1 MYRGVWRYASIFDLL
16 AIVKASTL
24 SVLVFG
30 LMLHLF
36 GLMPSFGLPGLTI
49 QWLVLVFFLGG
60 SRFAYRL
67 MRQKPWFGPPV
78 DEESCIP
85 VLLFGAGD
93 NAALFLHGFVPKA
106 DTEGRSFLLQLHQ
119 SLGITIFVV
128 TILRILWTLYSPRP
142 RSFIE
147 SPAQLLLHRIV
158 IVALYGAILV
168 QPISGYIASKLAP
181 DFFFVLELPL
191 FNDYADLAQQSL
203 KTLRKTMA
211 FVHGADDGGRS
222 DHPAAAAGRDPD
234 RGAATVRDD
243 RSPAGGGPAWRG
255 PEGHPAVRAGGGG
268 LRHCRGRGQRAGRVD
283 GRAPRGSPL
292 RRP

>member
-1 MYRGVWRYASIFDLL
+1 MIRNSNDQYGLVTIAFHWL
-16 AIVKASTL
+16 IVL
-24 SVLVFG
+24 FVLFSYLIIYV
-30 LMLHLF
+30 
-36 GLMPSFGLPGLTI
+36 
-49 QWLVLVFFLGG
+49 
-60 SRFAYRL
+60 
-67 MRQKPWFGPPV
+67 
-78 DEESCIP
+78 
-85 VLLFGAGD
+85 
-93 NAALFLHGFVPKA
+93 HGFVPKA

-211 FVHGADDGGRS
+211 FVHVNLGFPVIPGLIALHLGGALYHHFIR
-222 DHPAAAAGRDPD
+222 RDP
-234 RGAATVRDD
+234 T
-243 RSPAGGGPAWRG
+243 
-255 PEGHPAVRAGGGG
+255 
-268 LRHCRGRGQRAGRVD
+268 
-283 GRAPRGSPL
+283 L
-292 RRP
+292 RRMLTIRHGRMVDTD